1 MLLNYCKMKNNESIW
16 NILKSNTEYHWV
28 QMTTSKELFL
38 EERRLE
44 ILRLI
49 RINGRVSVVELSDQ
63 LGVSG
68 ATIRSDLQALA
79 DNNLIIRTHG
89 GAVPNKVGFH
99 ELSLALRRQHQIQE
113 KMRIGKEAAAM
124 IFDGD
129 AIFLDS
135 SSTTLAIAQYL
146 KNHRNLTILTNSL
159 VIAQEMLDATGVT
172 IVMPGGKVRQDTAS
186 LVKPDDLGL
195 LGKFIIQKGFFGAHG
210 ITVTDGLTDVS
221 REEAELKRSF
231 VAACRKV
238 IIVLD
243 GTKWGRVGLTS
254 FARIDEIEIVITDSQ
269 APPDLI
275 NQVRKMGI
283 KVILV

>member
-1 MLLNYCKMKNNESIW
+1 
-16 NILKSNTEYHWV
+16 
-28 QMTTSKELFL
+28 MTTSKELFL

-79 DNNLIIRTHG
+79 DNNTIIRTHG

-99 ELSLALRRQHQIQE
+99 ELSLGKRRQRQIQE
-113 KMRIGKEAAAM
+113 KLWIGKEAAAM
-124 IFDGD
+124 IIDGD

-135 SSTTLAIAQYL
+135 SSTTLAIAQHL

-172 IVMPGGKVRQDTAS
+172 VVMPGGQLRQDTAS
-186 LVKPDDLGL
+186 LVKPRDLEL
-195 LGKFIIQKGFFGAHG
+195 LKGINLQKGFFGAHG
-210 ITVTDGLTDVS
+210 ITATDGLTDVS
-221 REEAELKRSF
+221 PEEAEFKRSL
-231 VAACRKV
+231 VAACREI

-254 FARIDEIEIVITDSQ
+254 FAQLEEVELVISDSQ
-269 APPDLI
+269 API
-275 NQVRKMGI
+275 EYVNSVRKVGT
-283 KVILV
+283 KVKLVESMPI

>member
-1 MLLNYCKMKNNESIW
+1 MK
-16 NILKSNTEYHWV
+16 
-28 QMTTSKELFL
+28 TSKELFL

-99 ELSLALRRQHQIQE
+99 ELSLGLRRQRQIQE
-113 KMRIGKEAAAM
+113 KMWIGKEAAAM

-172 IVMPGGKVRQDTAS
+172 VVMPGGKVRQDTAS

-210 ITVTDGLTDVS
+210 ITAADGLTDVS
-221 REEAELKRSF
+221 PEEAEFKRSL
-231 VAACRKV
+231 VDACREV

-254 FARIDEIEIVITDSQ
+254 FAQLEEVELVITDSQ

>member
-1 MLLNYCKMKNNESIW
+1 MS
-16 NILKSNTEYHWV
+16 
-28 QMTTSKELFL
+28 TSKKLFL

-44 ILRLI
+44 ILRLV
-49 RINGRVSVVELSDQ
+49 RDRGRVSVTELSKQ

-79 DNNLIIRTHG
+79 NNNLIIRTHG
-89 GAVPNKVGFH
+89 GAVPSNVGFH
-99 ELSLALRRQHQIQE
+99 ELSLALRRQRQIQE
-113 KMRIGKEAAAM
+113 KMRIGKEAAAL

-146 KNHRNLTILTNSL
+146 KKHRHLTILTNSL
-159 VIAQEMLDATGVT
+159 FIAQEMLDATGVT
-172 IVMPGGKVRQDTAS
+172 VVMPGGQVRQDTAS
-186 LVKPDDLGL
+186 LIKPGDLGL
-195 LGKFIIQKGFFGAHG
+195 LKKINIQKGFFGAHG
-210 ITVTDGLTDVS
+210 ITTADGLTDVS
-221 REEAELKRSF
+221 PEEAELKRSL

-254 FARIDEIEIVITDSQ
+254 FAQIEEVELVITDSQ
-269 APPDLI
+269 APPNLVD
-275 NQVRKMGI
+275 QVRDEGT
-283 KVILV
+283 KVVLV